1 MVTRVMGARDQSVT
15 TLGEG
20 PTASDRRLAP
30 LTRGFSWSGRGESNP
45 HNQLGR
51 LGLCH

>member
-1 MVTRVMGARDQSVT
+1 MGSCDQSVT
-15 TLGEG
+15 TTPEE
-20 PTASDRRLAP
+20 PTAAEQRLGP
-30 LTRGFSWSGRGESNP
+30 LTCGFTWSGRGESNP